1 MASKQAF
8 SCDMNK
14 AHTAC
19 LVALAELRSN
29 HLFAKDYIRS
39 STCFSALAPRE
50 KAYATRLLS
59 GLVLAR
65 PYIDT
70 LLARYIK
77 RFSHLTYA
85 VQDILA
91 CAVFEVL
98 FLKHPAHAV
107 IADAVSRVSRVKRPL
122 SGLCNASLRAL
133 ARVELPRTQAAYEYM
148 LKVYNDGEAIC
159 ADGGCAADAAGADD
173 GCTADASCIEAAS
186 ACAAMP
192 VSIARRIYADRGAHA
207 LAGQALAL
215 VDALPLFACV
225 NQGLEHHPAPAVSA
239 SSVRLPGDTSLARQ
253 HVLPYALVSEAQ
265 FGIALVKD
273 RAQASR
279 FSFQHPDM
287 LMFSDFAAQAIAAL
301 AVWELAHDANSTPD
315 LLEIACGRGTKS
327 LLMAS
332 FFAGLAQA
340 NTQVNMQAHA
350 QANTFASAD
359 ASFSQANAR
368 PRDFHH
374 LAFDSDAHKVQ
385 DARSRMRAW
394 APWHDFSADAVDCRA
409 LDTSLPAHTMFDHVF
424 VDAPCS
430 GISTVRRHVDTFAHL
445 DLNCLDPRRKD
456 SLPCLQLSLLKE
468 ASRYVKP
475 GGKLIYSTCSLFLAE
490 DEDIIDAFLHAPE
503 GARFCARELP
513 GSWKEW
519 VSASCRQFARDLIS
533 EASPLRQTLPQ
544 VFEDVLG
551 KSSFEFVFPS
561 CPAAFDAHFVAYL
574 EAKS

>member
-19 LVALAELRSN
+19 LVALAELRTN

-133 ARVELPRTQAAYEYM
+133 TRVELPRAQAAYEYM

-159 ADGGCAADAAGADD
+159 ADGGCA
-173 GCTADASCIEAAS
+173 ADASCIEAAS

-225 NQGLEHHPAPAVSA
+225 NQGLAHHPAPAVSA
-239 SSVRLPGDTSLARQ
+239 SAVHLPEDTSLARQ

-265 FGIALVKD
+265 LGIALVKD
-273 RAQASR
+273 RVQASR

-340 NTQVNMQAHA
+340 NA
-350 QANTFASAD
+350 FASAD
-359 ASFSQANAR
+359 ASFSQSNAR

-385 DARSRMRAW
+385 DARSRMHAW

-409 LDTSLPAHTMFDHVF
+409 LNTSLPAHTMFDHVF

-490 DEDIIDAFLHAPE
+490 DEEVIDAFLHAPE

-513 GSWKEW
+513 VSWKEW

-533 EASPLRQTLPQ
+533 EASALRQTLPQ
-544 VFEDVLG
+544 VFEDALG

>member
-29 HLFAKDYIRS
+29 HLFAKDYMRS
-39 STCFSALAPRE
+39 SVSFSALAPRE

-133 ARVELPRTQAAYEYM
+133 TRVELPRAQAAYEYM

-159 ADGGCAADAAGADD
+159 ADGGCA
-173 GCTADASCIEAAS
+173 ADASCIEAAS

-225 NQGLEHHPAPAVSA
+225 NQGLAHHPAPAVSA
-239 SSVRLPGDTSLARQ
+239 SAVHLPEDTSLARQ

-265 FGIALVKD
+265 LGIALVKD
-273 RAQASR
+273 RVQASR

-340 NTQVNMQAHA
+340 NT
-350 QANTFASAD
+350 FASAD
-359 ASFSQANAR
+359 ASFSQSNAR

-385 DARSRMRAW
+385 DARSRMHAW

-409 LDTSLPAHTMFDHVF
+409 LNTSLPAHTMFDHVF

-490 DEDIIDAFLHAPE
+490 DEEVIDAFLHAPE

-544 VFEDVLG
+544 VFEDALG
-551 KSSFEFVFPS
+551 KSSFELVFPS

>member
-1 MASKQAF
+1 MASKQVF

-19 LVALAELRSN
+19 LAALAQLRTN

-133 ARVELPRTQAAYEYM
+133 TRVELPRAQAAYEYM

-159 ADGGCAADAAGADD
+159 ADGGCA
-173 GCTADASCIEAAS
+173 ADASCIEAAS

-225 NQGLEHHPAPAVSA
+225 NQGLAHHPAPAVSA
-239 SSVRLPGDTSLARQ
+239 SAVHLPEDTSLARQ

-265 FGIALVKD
+265 LGIALVKD
-273 RAQASR
+273 RVQASR

-340 NTQVNMQAHA
+340 NTQVHMQAHA

-385 DARSRMRAW
+385 DARSRMHAW

-409 LDTSLPAHTMFDHVF
+409 LNTSLPAHTMFDHVF

-490 DEDIIDAFLHAPE
+490 DEEVIDAFLHAPE

-544 VFEDVLG
+544 VFEDALG
-551 KSSFEFVFPS
+551 KSSFELVFPS
-561 CPAAFDAHFVAYL
+561 CPAAFDVHFVAYL

>member
-19 LVALAELRSN
+19 LVALAELRTN

-133 ARVELPRTQAAYEYM
+133 TRVELPRAQAAYEYM

-159 ADGGCAADAAGADD
+159 ADGGCA
-173 GCTADASCIEAAS
+173 ADASCIEAAS

-225 NQGLEHHPAPAVSA
+225 NQGLAHHPAPAVSA
-239 SSVRLPGDTSLARQ
+239 SAVHLPEDTSLARQ

-265 FGIALVKD
+265 LGIALVKD
-273 RAQASR
+273 RVQASR

-340 NTQVNMQAHA
+340 NT
-350 QANTFASAD
+350 FASAD
-359 ASFSQANAR
+359 ASFSQSNAR

-409 LDTSLPAHTMFDHVF
+409 LNTSLPAHTMFDHVF

-430 GISTVRRHVDTFAHL
+430 GISTVRRHVDTFTHL

-490 DEDIIDAFLHAPE
+490 DEEVIDAFLHAPE

-544 VFEDVLG
+544 VFEDALG
-551 KSSFEFVFPS
+551 KSSFELVFPS